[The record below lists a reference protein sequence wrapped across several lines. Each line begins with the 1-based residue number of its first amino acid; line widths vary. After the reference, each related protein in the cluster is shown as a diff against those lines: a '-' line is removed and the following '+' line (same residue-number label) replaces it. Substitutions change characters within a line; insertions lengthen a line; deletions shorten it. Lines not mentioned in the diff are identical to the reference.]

1 MKKNAYYHQ
10 TKDQILE
17 EEKVIKRAIENPQHF
32 EVLYNKYF
40 LDIYKYVLLRVGE
53 PTVADDVVS
62 RVFVKALNKLPKYKF
77 KGVPYSAWLYR
88 VAYTEIAN
96 TFRKRKSEKVV
107 TVPVEEFNHIMH
119 ENNMEEILE
128 KEALIKV
135 IKEAIKELNE
145 KQVELLEMR
154 FFEQRSFKEMA
165 EILDITE
172 GNAKVST
179 HRAIKKVK
187 DILKQLGHA

>member
-10 TKDQILE
+10 TRDEILE
-17 EEKVIKRAIENPQHF
+17 EEKIIRAAIQDPQHF
-32 EVLYNKYF
+32 EAIYNKYF
-40 LDIYKYVLLRVGE
+40 IDIYKYVLLRVGNE
-53 PTVADDVVS
+53 MVADDVVS
-62 RVFVKALNKLPKYKF
+62 RVFVKAIDKLPKYKF
-77 KGVPYSAWLYR
+77 KGVPFSAWLYR
-88 VAYTEIAN
+88 VAFTEIAN
-96 TFRKRKSEKVV
+96 TFRKKKAEKVV
-107 TVPVEEFNHIMH
+107 TVPVEDFNHIMH

-135 IKEAIKELNE
+135 VKKAIQDLDE
-145 KQVELLEMR
+145 KQIELLEMR

-165 EILDITE
+165 EILEITE

-187 DILKQLGHA
+187 KILEQLGHA